1 MDASANSSAHSF
13 VTNRFSA
20 FPVCAIASDPN
31 NVNGAV
37 TYTYDP
43 VGNRTQKVSTLPSG
57 PSNYNANDQLA
68 TDTYDSNG
76 NTTVSNG
83 LGYVYDFE
91 NHLLQASGI
100 TYVYD
105 GDGNRF
111 LKTVAGVPT
120 QYVVDEE
127 NPTGYTQV
135 VSEMT
140 ITTAGYAYVNNVYGL
155 ERINQWRVPL
165 GQAKQ
170 VSWYV
175 YDGHGSVRALTDQTG
190 AVTDT
195 YDYDAFGNLLHSTGT
210 TPNNYLFAGEQF
222 DPDLHLYYNR
232 ARYLSVS
239 TGRFWSMDT
248 FEGDEGSPLSL
259 NTYLFVNG
267 EPVDGKEPSGHVTLA
282 GELVE
287 VSVENILQGLA
298 TTALLA
304 RSLGL
309 LSDSDREPWLSRR
322 DREENPGRLYAFG
335 NSQGPSGPRIGGY
348 NNKPGQTPDIT
359 IDDHTGLVG
368 PEVPPLVHG
377 ASTWSNPETTTLTG
391 WVYKVEKELIRA
403 TILLGVWADGTDAVP
418 PGPNPVGHHTVYPA
432 VGMKPEV
439 FIQTFGQLPWRYV
452 YKKKHAFPINIS

>member
-1 MDASANSSAHSF
+1 LDASANSSAHSF

-195 YDYDAFGNLLHSTGT
+195 YDYDAFGNLIHSTGT
-210 TPNNYLFAGEQF
+210 TPNNYFFAGEQF
-222 DPDLHLYYNR
+222 DPDLGLYYNR
-232 ARYLSVS
+232 GRYLSVS
-239 TGRFWSMDT
+239 TGRFWTMDT
-248 FEGDEGSPLSL
+248 FEGDQDSPLSL
-259 NTYLFVNG
+259 HRYLYVG
-267 EPVDGKEPSGHVTLA
+267 DDPIDHTDRSGHGIDEIIASAMSITIAVAAVVAVARIVEYVTAVFGRNLSNDDA
-282 GELVE
+282 EVVNVAIAVLDPVPTLIDEAWVLHDAKYRRGKPPYLSAVCKIVGGCFAAAELGFLFIDDRFFDASLLHD
-287 VSVENILQGLA
+287 SVEQA
-298 TTALLA
+298 AVLLHEA
-304 RSLGL
+304 FHLEGGNEH
-309 LSDSDREPWLSRR
+309 DA
-322 DREENPGRLYAFG
+322 YA
-335 NSQGPSGPRIGGY
+335 
-348 NNKPGQTPDIT
+348 
-359 IDDHTGLVG
+359 
-368 PEVPPLVHG
+368 
-377 ASTWSNPETTTLTG
+377 
-391 WVYKVEKELIRA
+391 
-403 TILLGVWADGTDAVP
+403 GVWVNKEKFGWTRESYSKYFLWGQVEAATRQYA
-418 PGPNPVGHHTVYPA
+418 
-432 VGMKPEV
+432 PEL
-439 FIQTFGQLPWRYV
+439 F
-452 YKKKHAFPINIS
+452 